1 MRILE
6 APRNM
11 FNILTS
17 ACPAWGP
24 LGASPDT
31 SWRGQRNDKFL
42 SLGDF
47 VNFKS
52 FPRRAAIHLIRW
64 LITRLSY
71 IDHNWYMTFYV
82 TFLRRLGYNLTGRP
96 RYISGNTKI
105 DGTNPSLVTIGDKVV
120 ISSYVHI
127 LTHDFS
133 VASAE
138 RALRGLR
145 GETSD
150 LVGRQRPKVAGVS
163 IGENSFIGMYSIL
176 MPGTV
181 IGRDCIIGAGSV
193 VRGCV
198 PDGSVV
204 IGNPGQIIRSVYP
217 DQTASGRLAELA

>member
-1 MRILE
+1 M
-6 APRNM
+6 
-11 FNILTS
+11 
-17 ACPAWGP
+17 
-24 LGASPDT
+24 
-31 SWRGQRNDKFL
+31 
-42 SLGDF
+42 
-47 VNFKS
+47 NFRS
-52 FPRRAAIHLIRW
+52 FPRRAAVYLIRW

-71 IDHNWYMTFYV
+71 VDHQWYMMFYV
-82 TFLRRLGYNLTGRP
+82 AFLRRLGYNLVGKP

-105 DGTNPSLVTIGDKVV
+105 DGTDPSLITICNEVV

-133 VASAE
+133 VTRAE
-138 RALRGLR
+138 RALRALR
-145 GETSD
+145 GETLD
-150 LVGRQRPKVAGVS
+150 LNGGQQPKVAGVA
-163 IGENSFIGMYSIL
+163 IGENSFIGMCSLL

-217 DQTASGRLAELA
+217 GQTGKSPSGHPAEVP